1 MGPGIAGNG
10 LSQRAHALVN
20 LGDLADLALLLSQQA
35 SLQVD
40 HLLRLAGSLLR
51 SVSTLGL
58 EIDARAQPP
67 PDEPGTEGDEQCS
80 HKDLN
85 PGPG

>member
-1 MGPGIAGNG
+1 M
-10 LSQRAHALVN
+10 L
-20 LGDLADLALLLSQQA
+20 LGQYA
-35 SLQVD
+35 SLQVN
-40 HLLRLAGSLLR
+40 HLLRLAGGLLR
-51 SVSTLGL
+51 GISPLGL